1 MPLIIPPGF
10 ANVSVPFRHSQVTRT
25 AFVVFGVE
33 ITASVA
39 TPDELADRIFGD
51 IAPIRGRVDNDV
63 TIGPVRV
70 AVGQDGGE
78 PVIGFGT
85 ATSAGGRTM
94 SSVTPAIAHLVNK
107 RSGRGGRRGRGFMY
121 LPWAV
126 NEGEVNEAGII
137 NSAANGLMQTALNTT
152 FDNLDGP
159 NPMVLLHN
167 SEGNTPAGDPTPVTS
182 LVANAVVSTQRRR
195 QTR

>member
-10 ANVSVPFRHSQVTRT
+10 ANVSVPFRHQDVTRA
-25 AFVVFGVE
+25 AFIVFGVE

-51 IAPIRGRVDNDV
+51 IAPLRARIDNNV

-78 PVIGFGT
+78 PVLGFGT
-85 ATSAGGRTM
+85 QTSAGARSM
-94 SSVTPAIAHLVNK
+94 SAVTPAIAQLVNK
-107 RSGRGGRRGRGFMY
+107 RTGRGGRRGRGFMY
-121 LPWAV
+121 LPWAI
-126 NEGEVNEAGII
+126 NEGEVNEAGIV
-137 NSAANGLMQTALNTT
+137 NPAALAPMQTAMNTT
-152 FDNLDGP
+152 LGNLDGP

-167 SEGNTPAGDPTPVTS
+167 SDGNTPPGDPTPVTS
-182 LVANAVVSTQRRR
+182 LVASAIVSTQRRR